1 MRRSA
6 RSHALQRGLVAIAL
20 VAIILSLT
28 FMAIVA
34 KAECPQAVAE
44 GESAVRYAQEAFG
57 YLYVNQSYLERLYQ
71 LMINASYS
79 GNSSCQQVASEMAG
93 LASQGP
99 YMVARARLYF
109 YALIAG
115 VSSSVAFLGVGAWLC
130 VGRCRRLAWRAWL
143 AAHRKWVVS
152 RTGSQAPVRA
162 YQGDADPDRYPLYVA
177 GLLVII
183 AVGLAGV
190 TAFEIFWRPGP
201 FSVIALLNP
210 QGLLGDYPT
219 SVPPG
224 SNVSL
229 MVLIIDHMNEPMLYR
244 VSAAVVNVTAPPAPS
259 SLSGSMENVTV
270 YVVVGPGRNATAPL
284 VFTAPASPGQ
294 YKLLVL
300 LYYYNA
306 TAGSYYYSGLF
317 NQLYFNVTA

>member
-1 MRRSA
+1 MRGTAHS
-6 RSHALQRGLVAIAL
+6 RGLQLSVAATAL
-20 VAIILSLT
+20 VVVVLSFT
-28 FMAIVA
+28 FLVHPAR
-34 KAECPQAVAE
+34 AECPQAIAQ
-44 GESAVRYAQEAFG
+44 GESAIRYAQEAFG
-57 YLYVNQSYLERLYQ
+57 YLYLNQTYLERLYQ
-71 LMINASYS
+71 LMVDASYS
-79 GNSSCQQVASEMAG
+79 DNSSCQQVSSELAV

-99 YMVARARLYF
+99 SMVARARLYF

-115 VSSSVAFLGVGAWLC
+115 VASSVAFLGVGAWLC
-130 VGRCRRLAWRAWL
+130 VRGCRRLAWRAWL

-152 RTGSQAPVRA
+152 RTGSQAPIRA